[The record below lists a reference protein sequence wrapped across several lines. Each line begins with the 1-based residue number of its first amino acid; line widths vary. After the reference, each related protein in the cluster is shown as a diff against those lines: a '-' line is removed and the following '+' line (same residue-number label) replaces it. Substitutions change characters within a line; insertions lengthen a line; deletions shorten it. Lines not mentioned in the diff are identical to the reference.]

1 LAAQGLEALFAMRI
15 DPFRIFLAGKP
26 WTPMIRPPP
35 QDASAAQIFTM
46 RTNHRWRVFILAWI
60 IVSTFQARATIT
72 ILDYWH
78 LGDNDPGAVSGGA
91 VTNLIDSAGAQNLT
105 AQGTAT
111 YTNDVSTTAAARTGS
126 SLSVAFTNGALA
138 SSPIVSSVVDNFGIE
153 CWVKPAADV
162 NAGQVIVYNG
172 STATSGW
179 GFLLSG
185 SQFLGLYGGV
195 DIFGTGAAVPNVWT
209 HVALVRDSGNSTL
222 YVNGVPAGTSLA
234 TPHTPGGNFAIAAPP
249 QVPIGSGQSLTG
261 RVDEVRMFVFAP
273 GQFNTNDLLYFQ
285 TTYTFGTTNYV
296 EGPGAGTDTVVLG
309 IGSPASSWAAT
320 VNVPWLHL
328 SAASGATSTNII
340 FSFDSNPGATRTGTI
355 AVGAQTLTI
364 TQAGASYVAAGALTT
379 LVDSGVGLYF
389 PHDSGVDAAGN
400 FYVSDGSDTGAVHK
414 WTKADNTTT
423 TIITTGLKFPFGI
436 AVDSP
441 GNVFLIDGGENLV
454 QKWTAANSNIT
465 LLVSSGLNG
474 PTHGAVDAAGNLYFS
489 DTDYNSIKKW
499 TATNGNVTTVV
510 SNTLIQPYGLTV
522 DAAGNVYLC
531 DAGDKTIKKWTAAN
545 NITTT
550 LLNNITN
557 IGCVAVDNG
566 GNVYYTDS
574 SDHTI
579 KRRQA
584 SNGNITTAVSSG
596 LTLPGYVCVDDARN
610 LYVVESIFNGVV
622 HEQPRAFVNAATRV
636 ENSAAGTD
644 SLPAVLPVTANLL
657 PPFAPTS
664 SDPSWLTITGITN
677 GVVTFSFTANSG
689 ATRTANITVLGQ
701 AVPITQQ
708 TTLTPPIITG
718 FKLLTNTV
726 IQFSFSNNQSTLFTV
741 ISSTNLST
749 PLSNWTVLGAPSN
762 IAAGSF
768 QFTSQPVTNDSR
780 RFYRVRSP

>member
-1 LAAQGLEALFAMRI
+1 M
-15 DPFRIFLAGKP
+15 K
-26 WTPMIRPPP
+26 
-35 QDASAAQIFTM
+35 
-46 RTNHRWRVFILAWI
+46 TNRRWRVFILAWI

-105 AQGTAT
+105 VQGTAT
-111 YTNDVSTTAAARTGS
+111 YTNDISATAAARTGS

-138 SSPIVSSVVDNFGIE
+138 SGTIVSSVVDNFGIE
-153 CWVKPAADV
+153 CWVKPGADV

-185 SQFLGLYGGV
+185 SQFLGLYGGA
-195 DIFGTGAAVPNVWT
+195 DIFGTAAATPNVWT

-222 YVNGVPAGTSLA
+222 YVNGVAAGTSVA
-234 TPHTPGGNFAIAAPP
+234 APHTPGGNFAIAAPP

-261 RVDEVRMFVFAP
+261 RVDEVRFFTFAP

-285 TTYTFGTTNYV
+285 TNYTFGATNYV

-309 IGSPASSWAAT
+309 ISSPASSWAAT

-328 SAASGATSTNII
+328 SASSGTTSTNII
-340 FSFDSNPGATRTGTI
+340 FSFDLNPGATRTGII
-355 AVGAQTLTI
+355 AVGAQTLTV
-364 TQAGASYVAAGALTT
+364 TQAGASFVAAGALTT
-379 LVDSGVGLYF
+379 LVDSSVGLYF
-389 PHDSGVDAAGN
+389 PRVSGLDAAGN

-414 WTKADNTTT
+414 WTKADNTTA
-423 TIITTGLKFPFGI
+423 TIITSGLKFPFGI

-454 QKWTAANSNIT
+454 LKWTAANSNIT
-465 LLVSSGLNG
+465 TLVSSGLNG
-474 PTHGAVDAAGNLYFS
+474 PNRGAADAAGNLFF
-489 DTDYNSIKKW
+489 TDQDNDKVKKW
-499 TATNGNVTTVV
+499 IAADGSVTNVV
-510 SNTLIQPYGLTV
+510 SGLSQPWGVAV
-522 DAAGNVYLC
+522 DAAGNVYFYDL
-531 DAGDKTIKKWTAAN
+531 GSKTIKKWTAAN
-545 NITTT
+545 NTTTT
-550 LLNNITN
+550 LLNNMTN
-557 IGCVAVDNG
+557 IDCLAVDNG
-566 GNVYYTDS
+566 GNLYFADGPNTA
-574 SDHTI
+574 I
-579 KRRQA
+579 KKWQA
-584 SNGNITTAVSSG
+584 INGTITTAIGSG
-596 LTLPGYVCVDDARN
+596 LTAPGCVCVDNARN
-610 LYVVESIFNGVV
+610 LYVVESAFNGIVQ
-622 HEQPRAFVNAATRV
+622 EQPRAFVNAATRV
-636 ENSAAGTD
+636 ENSAAGID

-718 FKLLTNTV
+718 FKLLSNTV
-726 IQFSFSNNQSTLFTV
+726 VQFYFSNTQSTLFSV
-741 ISSTNLST
+741 LSSTNLST
-749 PLSNWTVLGAPSN
+749 PFSNWTVLGAPSN
-762 IAAGSF
+762 IATGSF
-768 QFTSQPVTNDSR
+768 QFTSQPVTNDSQ
-780 RFYRVRSP
+780 RFYRIRSP